1 MPSDVSVKPITPGS
15 EIKQDSFGGSAMD
28 FLDNMQNGG
37 NVPEDVA
44 PEENEGEGF
53 NESLEEGDDV
63 ESEEDETEELPE
75 GEEQEEVP
83 EAPSYKFKA
92 DGKEFDVAL
101 TPDDPNTQAL
111 LKWGAIGKRLMSE
124 RDKARD
130 DAKSRDKEIKSL
142 KAELADKQAITE
154 LKEAGFIDRAIMRAI
169 GADEY
174 KAWWDKAYQERLERE
189 ANGESAESARL
200 RELEDSKRFVEYE
213 SSKER
218 KRIEEEREAR
228 LIADET
234 ARIDSTSQQMFAKY
248 NFSKLGVKPELAERY
263 NQRLFNDARNALQ
276 EIAES
281 LPKGEPITAQHIEQA
296 FRSSRQELAAL
307 IGIAAEKKATQQ
319 VDKMK
324 AAAKTKASTIAKSG
338 GVNGKRP
345 HEKIV
350 EEAKANK
357 LSAAEMWNKL
367 MGKG

>member
-1 MPSDVSVKPITPGS
+1 MALKDINGTTAPASTMDQFTAAIASGDTGDADNSVV
-15 EIKQDSFGGSAMD
+15 D
-28 FLDNMQNGG
+28 
-37 NVPEDVA
+37 
-44 PEENEGEGF
+44 EG
-53 NESLEEGDDV
+53 
-63 ESEEDETEELPE
+63 SEEDGDENDTLLGDDESGEQEQE
-75 GEEQEEVP
+75 GEESPEDGEQEGEVAD
-83 EAPSYKFKA
+83 APSVKFKA
-92 DGKEFDVAL
+92 DGQEFSFSL
-101 TPDDPNTQAL
+101 KPDDVNLVNT

-142 KAELADKQAITE
+142 RAELADKQAITE
-154 LKEAGFIDRAIMRAI
+154 LKEAGFIDRAIMRAV
-169 GADEY
+169 GADEF

-189 ANGESAESARL
+189 ANGESAEAVRL
-200 RELEDSKRFVEYE
+200 RELEESKRFVEYE

-296 FRSSRQELAAL
+296 FKSSRQELAAL

-324 AAAKTKASTIAKSG
+324 ATAKTKAGTIAKQNYGTTIKQDDFKGMSMAN
-338 GVNGKRP
+338 VLKKLTGK
-345 HEKIV
+345 
-350 EEAKANK
+350 
-357 LSAAEMWNKL
+357 
-367 MGKG
+367 